1 MQKDPI
7 LKRFILLQFIIFSPL
22 TLTNAMAENEPNAKQ
37 TVIMWHDGYY
47 HALIR
52 LAMQKTPSQ
61 GPVTI
66 ISVQNSAEFSRQ
78 NMSQKRMLNHLEA
91 GEKLHIKAIGVTQ
104 ERLDRFIPIRIP
116 LLRGTLGIRVFLIH
130 QDNQA
135 AFSNINNYEDLSS
148 NFIAGFGEQW
158 SDINILRSNGLKVT
172 GVVKPSLLPQMLSR
186 KRFDFFPLEAQAAY
200 SDEYLKYS
208 NIQVEPNLAIY
219 YNYPRYFF
227 VSKKHKNLADRI
239 NRGLQIALID
249 GSFNR
254 LFFEYNAPFLIES
267 NLSNRTILKH
277 LHNPDF
283 PESEEEPDIS
293 WLYQDWQ

>member
-227 VSKKHKNLADRI
+227 VSKKHKALADRI

-277 LHNPDF
+277 LHNPNF

>member
-66 ISVQNSAEFSRQ
+66 ISVQNSPEFSRQ

-227 VSKKHKNLADRI
+227 VSKKHKALADRI

-277 LHNPDF
+277 LHNPNF

>member
-130 QDNQA
+130 QDNRA

-227 VSKKHKNLADRI
+227 VSKKHKALADRI

-277 LHNPDF
+277 LHNPNF

>member
-135 AFSNINNYEDLSS
+135 EFSNINNYEDLSS

-227 VSKKHKNLADRI
+227 VSKKHKALADRI

-277 LHNPDF
+277 LHNPNF